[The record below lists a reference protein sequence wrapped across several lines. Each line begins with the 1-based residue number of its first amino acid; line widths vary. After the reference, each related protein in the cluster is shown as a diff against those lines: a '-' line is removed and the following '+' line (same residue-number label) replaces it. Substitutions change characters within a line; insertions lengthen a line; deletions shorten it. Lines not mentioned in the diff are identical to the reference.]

1 MNREFAKIERLAGR
15 LNYRHLHA
23 FWSVAR
29 EGRLTAAAERMHVSQ
44 STLSQ
49 QIRLLEARLG
59 ESLFER
65 RGREMVLTEAGRW
78 VLGYAEEIFSLGG
91 ELMATAGGEGATR
104 ALRLRVGSVAT
115 LSRNFQENLLRP
127 LFARPEM
134 HLAIESGP
142 VEALLARLAVHK
154 LDAVLSNQP
163 VAGGD
168 PQWRCAL
175 VSREPV
181 CLVGPPRGRGHRF
194 HLPRDLDGADIVLP
208 GPTSLVRARFDALC
222 QSWGVRPRVKAEVD
236 DMAMLRLLARD
247 SGALA
252 VLPMV
257 VVQDELKAKRLAQ
270 IARIPGVDEEFYVI
284 TVPRRA
290 EPPGLKAL
298 LAAVAAVR
306 AEG

>member
-1 MNREFAKIERLAGR
+1 MKASFANKERLAGR
-15 LNYRHLHA
+15 LNFRHLHA

-29 EGRLTAAAERMHVSQ
+29 EGRLTAAAARLHVSQ

-49 QIRLLEARLG
+49 QVRLLEERLG
-59 ESLFER
+59 ERLFER
-65 RGREMVLTEAGRW
+65 RGRELALTEAGRW

-91 ELMATAGGEGATR
+91 ELVATAGGAAGTR
-104 ALRLRVGSVAT
+104 AIRLRVGSVAT

-127 LFARPEM
+127 LLARED
-134 HLAIESGP
+134 LLLTLESGP

-163 VAGGD
+163 VAAGD

-175 VSREPV
+175 ASREPV
-181 CLVGPPRGRGHRF
+181 CLVGPPRGRGRRF
-194 HLPRDLDGADIVLP
+194 RLPQDLDGADLVLP

-222 QSWGVRPRVKAEVD
+222 QAWGVKPRVKAEVD

-252 VLPMV
+252 LLPTV
-257 VVQDELKAKRLAQ
+257 VVQDELKARRLALV
-270 IARIPGVDEEFYVI
+270 ARIPGVDEEFYVI

-290 EPPGLKAL
+290 ESPGLKAL
-298 LAAVAAVR
+298 LAAMAASR
-306 AEG
+306 GA